1 MRIPKP
7 HTTEL
12 KRPQL
17 VETAYQ
23 KSGVDTD
30 QARCALERMTQRIQ
44 TTWPAREGTG
54 SVKLSLGYFANVID
68 IGGIGLAL
76 CTDGVGSKA
85 LVAQMVGR
93 YDTIGIDCV
102 AMNVNDLICVG
113 AKPLS
118 MVDYIAVEQPEPDF
132 LDSISKGLCDGA
144 EIAGIS
150 ISGGETAQLRD
161 IIKGAGKDFGF
172 DLVGTAIGIVDL
184 DKILIGQDI
193 EHGDVVIGLESN
205 GIHSNGLTLARHVF
219 FEKNGFAIDAAFPE
233 LEKSL
238 GDELLRPTHIY
249 VKEVMEVLGSGVS
262 VKALVHVTSD
272 GLMNLTRVAADV
284 GFVIDA
290 LPPAPPIFALI
301 QRHGNVAM
309 AEMFSVYNMGIG
321 FCMIVGPKHADRVLA
336 ILESHGRKAY
346 RIGHAT
352 TAAPRRVTLT
362 AHDLTG
368 EGKKFRPA

>member
-1 MRIPKP
+1 MKP
-7 HTTEL
+7 AQ
-12 KRPQL
+12 P
-17 VETAYQ
+17 VETTYQ
-23 KSGVDTD
+23 ATGVDAERAQTAL
-30 QARCALERMTQRIQ
+30 ARLTERIK
-44 TTWPAREGTG
+44 TTWPSGGGTG
-54 SVKLSLGYFANVID
+54 SVKLDLRYFANVVD
-68 IGGIGLAL
+68 IGGVGLAIS
-76 CTDGVGSKA
+76 TDGVGTKA
-85 LVAQMVGR
+85 LIAQMAER

-113 AKPLS
+113 ARPLS
-118 MVDYIAVEQPEPDF
+118 MVDYIAVEEPDPEL
-132 LDSISKGLCDGA
+132 LDAISKGLCAGA
-144 EIAGIS
+144 EMAGIS

-161 IIKGAGKDFGF
+161 IIKGVRKGSGF
-172 DLVGTAIGIVDL
+172 DLAGAAVGVVDL
-184 DKILIGQDI
+184 DSILIGQDI
-193 EHGDVVIGLESN
+193 EHGDVVIGLESS
-205 GIHSNGLTLARHVF
+205 GIHSNGLTLARHVL
-219 FEKNGFAIDAAFPE
+219 FEQNRFAIDESFPE
-233 LEKSL
+233 LEGNL
-238 GDELLRPTHIY
+238 GEELLRPTHIY
-249 VKEVMEVLGSGVS
+249 VKEAMDVLGRGVG
-262 VKALVHVTSD
+262 VKALIHVTGD

-321 FCMIVGPKHADRVLA
+321 LCMIVGPKDADRVLA

-352 TAAPRRVTLT
+352 TAEPRRVILS

>member
-1 MRIPKP
+1 M
-7 HTTEL
+7 
-12 KRPQL
+12 KRAQP
-17 VETAYQ
+17 VETTYRAT
-23 KSGVDTD
+23 GVDAG
-30 QARCALERMTQRIQ
+30 QAQVALARLTERIKK
-44 TTWPAREGTG
+44 TWPSGAGTG
-54 SVKLSLGYFANVID
+54 SVKLDLRSFANVID
-68 IGGIGLAL
+68 IDGVGLAF

-85 LVAQMVGR
+85 LIAQMVGR
-93 YDTIGIDCV
+93 YDTIGVDCV
-102 AMNVNDLICVG
+102 AVNVNDLICVG
-113 AKPLS
+113 ARPLS
-118 MVDYIAVEQPEPDF
+118 MVDYIALENPEPDF
-132 LDSISKGLCDGA
+132 LDAISKGLCAGA
-144 EIAGIS
+144 EAAGIS
-150 ISGGETAQLRD
+150 ISGGETAQLGD
-161 IIKGAGKDFGF
+161 IIKGVRAGAGF
-172 DLVGTAIGIVDL
+172 DLAGAAIGIVDL

-193 EHGDVVIGLESN
+193 DHGDVVIGLESN
-205 GIHSNGLTLARHVF
+205 GIHSNGLTLARHVLF
-219 FEKNGFAIDAAFPE
+219 KRNRFAIDTAFAE
-233 LEKSL
+233 LENSL

-249 VKEVMEVLGSGVS
+249 VPEAMDVLGQGVA
-262 VKALVHVTSD
+262 VKALIHVTGD

-321 FCMIVGPKHADRVLA
+321 FCMIVGPKDADRVLA
-336 ILESHGRKAY
+336 ILKSHGRKAY